1 LPAIP
6 KHRQPIIDAAVTLFR
21 RQGYSATGLNDI
33 VDESGAPK
41 GSLYY
46 YFPEGKASIA
56 VAAVEEA
63 GRRVV
68 GTIAQLARETASA
81 GELIRGH
88 ARLLAGWMRKS
99 GFRDGCP
106 ITTVLLELAP
116 TNRAV
121 AQAGREAYA
130 ARLAILTE
138 KLAAD
143 GFSVERARR
152 LAGVCVSAIQGAL
165 IQARVERSGAPIEAA
180 ADELARMLDA
190 LTAQEHPAPTALR
203 SLRRERIRQ

>member
-6 KHRQPIIDAAVTLFR
+6 KHRRPIINAAVTLFR
-21 RQGYSATGLNDI
+21 RQGYGGTGLDDI
-33 VDESGAPK
+33 VEESGAPK

-46 YFPEGKASIA
+46 YFPAGKSSIA

-63 GRRVV
+63 GRRVAQTV
-68 GTIAQLARETASA
+68 AQLARETRST
-81 GELIRGH
+81 GELIKEH

-116 TNRAV
+116 AERTV

-130 ARLAILTE
+130 ARLAILTA
-138 KLAAD
+138 KLVAD
-143 GFSVERARR
+143 GFPAERAAR
-152 LAGVCVSAIQGAL
+152 LAGLCVSAIQGAL
-165 IQARVERSGAPIEAA
+165 IQARVERSGAPIEMAA
-180 ADELARMLDA
+180 EELARMLS
-190 LTAQEHPAPTALR
+190 ECGG
-203 SLRRERIRQ
+203 